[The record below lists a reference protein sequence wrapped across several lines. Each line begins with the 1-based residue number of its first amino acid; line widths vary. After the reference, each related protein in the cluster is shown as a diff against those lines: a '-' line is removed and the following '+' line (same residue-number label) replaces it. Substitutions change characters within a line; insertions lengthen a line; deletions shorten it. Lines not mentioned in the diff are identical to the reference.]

1 MIEINEQ
8 TLATVLQLAG
18 QYFFPAAALLRAL
31 YSGYRGKMPEGMS
44 QILAASVFAGLTS
57 VADGGQP
64 DLNGLVSTLAGNTI
78 FIAGLLSFIVLY
90 ILRLRT
96 FGIIVDAIVGGVL
109 AMAAW
114 GVWVY
119 LLGNTELQ
127 ISAIPLSMLGGQD
140 TGPMTLVLD
149 LATLPLVFI
158 AGAVLFVFLRFSLR
172 QIGRLVALARLL
184 MVVGVL
190 FLFAAGGLY
199 LADMAGIISL
209 ESLPI
214 PR

>member
-64 DLNGLVSTLAGNTI
+64 DLNGIVSTLAGNTI

>member
-64 DLNGLVSTLAGNTI
+64 DLNGIVSTLAGNTI

-127 ISAIPLSMLGGQD
+127 ISAIPLSILGGQD

-172 QIGRLVALARLL
+172 QIGRLVALAPLL

>member
-1 MIEINEQ
+1 MIEMDQQ
-8 TLATVLQLAG
+8 TLATILQLAG

-31 YSGYRGKMPEGMS
+31 YSGYKGKMPEGIS
-44 QILAASVFAGLTS
+44 QILAASVFAGLTA
-57 VADGGQP
+57 VTEHRDP
-64 DLNGLVSTLAGNTI
+64 DLSSIVVDLTSNTV

-90 ILRLRT
+90 ILRMRS
-96 FGIIVDAIVGGVL
+96 FGIVVDAIVGGIL

-119 LLGNTELQ
+119 VLGNTELQ
-127 ISAIPLSMLGGQD
+127 ISAIPLSLLGGQD

-149 LATLPLVFI
+149 LATLPIVFV

-184 MVVGVL
+184 MTAGIL
-190 FLFAAGGLY
+190 LLLAAGGLY
-199 LADMAGIISL
+199 LADQAGLISL

>member
-1 MIEINEQ
+1 MIEINQQ

-64 DLNGLVSTLAGNTI
+64 DLNSVVATLAGNTI

-127 ISAIPLSMLGGQD
+127 ISAIPLGMLGGQD

-158 AGAVLFVFLRFSLR
+158 GGAVVFVFLRFSLR
-172 QIGRLVALARLL
+172 QIGRLVAMARLL

-199 LADMAGIISL
+199 LADAAGIISL